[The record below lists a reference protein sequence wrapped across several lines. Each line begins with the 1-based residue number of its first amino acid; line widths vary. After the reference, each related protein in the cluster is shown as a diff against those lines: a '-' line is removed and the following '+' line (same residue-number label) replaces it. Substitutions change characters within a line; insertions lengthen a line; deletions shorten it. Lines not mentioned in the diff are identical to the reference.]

1 MKKTSN
7 ADISNFLNR
16 GNSMR
21 SKAGAADRGLARQD
35 SGFTRASGELSGR
48 FAETRKGANMAA
60 PNALDDYGFPA
71 AKTANYGARK
81 RMPMSQADRKDK
93 VIELERENNTLKEKE
108 NFLH

>member
-1 MKKTSN
+1 
-7 ADISNFLNR
+7 
-16 GNSMR
+16 MR

-71 AKTANYGARK
+71 AKTAANYGARK
-81 RMPMSQADRKDK
+81 RMPMSQADKKDK